1 MTYLLKSLTTLDG
14 IARILDPEYNFTTA
28 AQPFV
33 KSIVLTKGRG
43 NTLGALAQQAKDFLV
58 YQLNK
63 PSRMEILLERLEE
76 RIERGEL
83 MIQVKSS
90 ESDRT
95 LKRINIAVKALIY
108 ACLAG
113 FFALAGAV
121 LLVGTT
127 AYTGWAIAAF
137 IGSFF
142 CGFSLIR
149 ALVQLS
155 IREKIDN
162 IAEQ

>member
-1 MTYLLKSLTTLDG
+1 
-14 IARILDPEYNFTTA
+14 
-28 AQPFV
+28 
-33 KSIVLTKGRG
+33 
-43 NTLGALAQQAKDFLV
+43 
-58 YQLNK
+58 
-63 PSRMEILLERLEE
+63 MEILLEKLEE

-108 ACLAG
+108 ACLTG
-113 FFALAGAV
+113 FLVLAGAV
-121 LLVGTT
+121 VLVGASG
-127 AYTGWAIAAF
+127 AYGNWAIAAF
-137 IGSFF
+137 VGASFS
-142 CGFSLIR
+142 GISLIR
-149 ALVQLS
+149 ALIQLS

>member
-1 MTYLLKSLTTLDG
+1 
-14 IARILDPEYNFTTA
+14 
-28 AQPFV
+28 V
-33 KSIVLTKGRG
+33 KSIILTKGRG

-108 ACLAG
+108 ACLTG
-113 FFALAGAV
+113 FLALVGAV

-127 AYTGWAIAAF
+127 AYSGWAIAAF
-137 IGSFF
+137 TGAFF
-142 CGFSLIR
+142 SGFSLIR

>member
-1 MTYLLKSLTTLDG
+1 M
-14 IARILDPEYNFTTA
+14 
-28 AQPFV
+28 
-33 KSIVLTKGRG
+33 
-43 NTLGALAQQAKDFLV
+43 V

-63 PSRMEILLERLEE
+63 PSRMEVLLERLQE

-108 ACLAG
+108 ACFTG
-113 FFALAGAV
+113 FLVLAGAV
-121 LLVGTT
+121 LLVGT
-127 AYTGWAIAAF
+127 AGVYGGWAIAAF
-137 IGSFF
+137 VCASFS
-142 CGFSLIR
+142 GLSLIR
-149 ALVQLS
+149 SLVQLS

>member
-1 MTYLLKSLTTLDG
+1 
-14 IARILDPEYNFTTA
+14 
-28 AQPFV
+28 
-33 KSIVLTKGRG
+33 
-43 NTLGALAQQAKDFLV
+43 
-58 YQLNK
+58 
-63 PSRMEILLERLEE
+63 
-76 RIERGEL
+76 

-108 ACLAG
+108 ACLTG

-142 CGFSLIR
+142 SGFSLVR